1 MSVTSWL
8 VREHLAVGTFP
19 RLLWRVIAGR
29 PAALITAMGVTLED
43 LLAAVEGGDRETRV
57 WVRGHELIHGTYE
70 GRPHEALLG
79 LADEARAISTEPG
92 MGSGSIRT
100 GRAQILA
107 IQGRKAEA
115 RAALAEAAEMAE
127 RLPARVTGET
137 VSLFGWPEYCL
148 RHTESLVYTHLGD
161 RRKAEAAQDRA
172 LALYPET
179 MFRARADIRLHQAL
193 GLVQAGDPAA
203 GARLAVEALVSVPAA
218 QRTQITVTNVR
229 KVIRALPAAER
240 DRPDAS
246 ELREL
251 VAASASPVAG

>member
-1 MSVTSWL
+1 MAAWLGRGRRTQSAWAHSTAINRTFRHLARVWRSRSASMSVTSWL

-127 RLPARVTGET
+127 RLSARVTGET
-137 VSLFGWPEYCL
+137 VSLFGGPEYCL

-172 LALYPET
+172 LAC
-179 MFRARADIRLHQAL
+179 RRR
-193 GLVQAGDPAA
+193 
-203 GARLAVEALVSVPAA
+203 
-218 QRTQITVTNVR
+218 
-229 KVIRALPAAER
+229 
-240 DRPDAS
+240 
-246 ELREL
+246 
-251 VAASASPVAG
+251 SAPR